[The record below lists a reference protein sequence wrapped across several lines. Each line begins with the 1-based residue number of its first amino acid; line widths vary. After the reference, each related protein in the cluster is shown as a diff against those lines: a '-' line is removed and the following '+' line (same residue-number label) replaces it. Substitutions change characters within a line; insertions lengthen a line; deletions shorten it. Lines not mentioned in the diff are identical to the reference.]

1 MNHEVFLFFNVSA
14 ISAVL
19 KVETDISKFGKTGV
33 TKIVV
38 KPTIL
43 VTFRRWLHEIILEWT
58 RNKINFCNVKSI
70 EIYYVYFS

>member
-33 TKIVV
+33 TKIVENLQFWSHSV
-38 KPTIL
+38 ADYTKL
-43 VTFRRWLHEIILEWT
+43 
-58 RNKINFCNVKSI
+58 
-70 EIYYVYFS
+70 Y